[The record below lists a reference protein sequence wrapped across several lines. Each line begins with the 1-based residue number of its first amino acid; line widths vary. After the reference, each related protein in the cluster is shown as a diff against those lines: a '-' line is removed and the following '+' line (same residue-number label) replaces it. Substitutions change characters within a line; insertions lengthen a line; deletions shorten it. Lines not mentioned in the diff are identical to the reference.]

1 MLRHALIIIAVT
13 ALGGLALACSSGGGT
28 TPSGTEAGVAHT
40 QAASVGGIELEATW
54 PSGSGETPEG
64 LTEYPPERYL
74 AIEVGMDTHSGD
86 LGSIDMVQASKLQAG
101 SDTLK
106 PEAWVASNDDA
117 HHRSG
122 VLVFQRGQLTGPATL
137 TVALADGVAEL
148 VWEKIPDGG

>member
-13 ALGGLALACSSGGGT
+13 ALGGLALACSSGGDGS
-28 TPSGTEAGVAHT
+28 PSATGDGITHT
-40 QAASVGGIELEATW
+40 QTVSVGGVEVEATW
-54 PSGSGETPEG
+54 PGGGGETPDG
-64 LTEYPPERYL
+64 LADYPPERYL
-74 AIEVGMDTHSGD
+74 AIDVSMDTHSGD
-86 LGSIDMVQASKLQAG
+86 LGSIDMVQGSKLQAG

-106 PEAWVASNDDA
+106 PETWVASNDDA